1 MRRVAGS
8 VVMLPLLLAAC
19 GAGAVRTTRVGT
31 GTTTAGSGFYV
42 SPNGN
47 DSNPGTLAAP
57 FATLGRAQQAM
68 EGSSIKTTYVEGGTY
83 HLTSG
88 LVLTAADNGEI
99 WQYYSPDGVDSAILD
114 GGGTVSGGVISVQG
128 GSNIT
133 IDGLTVQNFA
143 DYGIVVT
150 GGPNAEVGGP
160 SAAASGNTVENCMV
174 TNPNGVAEW
183 NTGGIE
189 FFDSTP
195 NSTISHNYV
204 YDMPYNGIG
213 ITTWF
218 SADDPIG
225 GSVIEGNVVINTVHA
240 TDGGAIYVGMHG
252 GYQAPTNGVQILDNY
267 VSDYGGPGVG
277 GVAAIYLD
285 DNANNV
291 LVSGNV
297 IGPAAAGTGTGN
309 PTENGAPRTDV
320 EAFEIHNGHN
330 NTITDNIVDLGS
342 SGTEQVAVYFQDSGS
357 IDGMAGNALTNN
369 IIIGNYSGNENTQ
382 SGDAFSENG
391 AASDY
396 TIENN
401 VYYNYGGGQ
410 MLTDGSVTGDSNP
423 ILENPQIAGAAYAI
437 ASGSPVLSGLVSFT
451 PLAGGWGP
459 PGFVLPSNSLASA

>member
-297 IGPAAAGTGTGN
+297 IGPAAPGSGN
-309 PTENGAPRTDV
+309 SSRADY
-320 EAFEIHNGHN
+320 EAFEIHNGHDN
-330 NTITDNIVDLGS
+330 HLTGNIVDLGS
-342 SGTEQVAVYFQDSGS
+342 TGGEQVALYFQDSGS
-357 IDGMAGNALTNN
+357 IAGMAGNTLTNN
-369 IIIGNYSGNENTQ
+369 VIVANYSGNESTQ
-382 SGDAFSENG
+382 SGHAYSENG
-391 AASDY
+391 TASDY
-396 TIENN
+396 TIQNN
-401 VYYNYGGGQ
+401 IYFNYGGGHAP
-410 MLTDGSVTGDSNP
+410 TTGTVKSDTNP
-423 ILENPQIAGAAYAI
+423 IIENPEISGSTYSIAA
-437 ASGSPVLSGLVSFT
+437 GSPVFGARVNFT
-451 PLAGGWGP
+451 PIVGGWGP
-459 PGFVLPSNSLASA
+459 PGFVIPPGILSSAH